1 MNLTNLRDEI
11 NKIDKELLTL
21 FIRRMNLVTNIAE
34 IKRENG
40 LPILNKERETEIIR
54 RISAETPKFNDEAAE
69 FFQNIMDISKKIQA
83 KLMSND
89 I

>member
-1 MNLTNLRDEI
+1 MNLTNLRNEI
-11 NKIDKELLTL
+11 DKVDKELLKL

-34 IKRENG
+34 IKKENG
-40 LPILNKERETEIIR
+40 LPIFNKERETEIIR

-83 KLMSND
+83 KLMNND

>member
-11 NKIDKELLTL
+11 DKVDKELLKL

-40 LPILNKERETEIIR
+40 LPIFNKERETEIIR

-83 KLMSND
+83 KLMSNN

>member
-1 MNLTNLRDEI
+1 MNLINLRDEI
-11 NKIDKELLTL
+11 DKVDKELLKL
-21 FIRRMNLVTNIAE
+21 FIRRMDLVTNIAE
-34 IKRENG
+34 IKKENG

>member
-11 NKIDKELLTL
+11 DKVDKELLKL
-21 FIRRMNLVTNIAE
+21 FIRRMDLVTDIAE
-34 IKRENG
+34 IKKENG
-40 LPILNKERETEIIR
+40 LPIFNKERETEIIM
-54 RISAETPKFNDEAAE
+54 RISAEAPNFKEEAAE
-69 FFQNIMDISKKIQA
+69 FFQNIMDISKKTQF

>member
-1 MNLTNLRDEI
+1 MNLTNLRNEI
-11 NKIDKELLTL
+11 DKVDKELLKL

-34 IKRENG
+34 IKKENG
-40 LPILNKERETEIIR
+40 LPIFNKERETEIIK